1 MSKVQD
7 LKYAWEKMNDRE
19 LLELVIKVR
28 GNDNDKKESESSQG
42 SNQ

>member
-19 LLELVIKVR
+19 LLELVIKAR
-28 GNDNDKKESESSQG
+28 ENDNAKKELESSQG